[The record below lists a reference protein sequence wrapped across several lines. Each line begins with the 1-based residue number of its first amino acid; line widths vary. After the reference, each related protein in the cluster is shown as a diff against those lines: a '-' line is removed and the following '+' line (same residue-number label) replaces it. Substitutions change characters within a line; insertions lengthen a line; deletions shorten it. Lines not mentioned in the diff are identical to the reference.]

1 MVNAWPH
8 SPPVVGRDTLAGAR
22 FSTSGFAQRSHQDR
36 ASALIKI
43 AHYPV
48 IMTDQR
54 PMGFWLKLLDRLI
67 DERFA
72 NSLEEHGVTRRQW
85 QLLNVLSRGQA
96 TGPQLDAALAP
107 FLSAVDEETVSEHLA
122 ELVDSGWVA
131 LSPSGYSLA
140 DPGRT
145 ALTALAS
152 TVEKT
157 RAVTI
162 EGVSEQQYAQTL
174 ETLERMARNLGW
186 TDPAPAPSPAPPVVE

>member
-1 MVNAWPH
+1 MAHFRAHGPRAVRRSVAIR
-8 SPPVVGRDTLAGAR
+8 SLTLTTRPAVSRSAR
-22 FSTSGFAQRSHQDR
+22 T
-36 ASALIKI
+36 KI

-54 PMGFWLKLLDRLI
+54 PIGFWLKLVDRLI

-72 NSLEEHGVTRRQW
+72 NTLEEHGVTRRQW

-107 FLSAVDEETVSEHLA
+107 FLSAIDGETVKEHLA

-140 DPGRT
+140 DSGRT
-145 ALTALAS
+145 ALAALAS
-152 TVEKT
+152 TVDKT
-157 RAVTI
+157 RAVTA
-162 EGVSEQQYAQTL
+162 EGVSEQQYEQTL
-174 ETLERMARNLGW
+174 ETLEQMARNLGW
-186 TDPAPAPSPAPPVVE
+186 SDPAPMPTQVSPVPVSPPFE